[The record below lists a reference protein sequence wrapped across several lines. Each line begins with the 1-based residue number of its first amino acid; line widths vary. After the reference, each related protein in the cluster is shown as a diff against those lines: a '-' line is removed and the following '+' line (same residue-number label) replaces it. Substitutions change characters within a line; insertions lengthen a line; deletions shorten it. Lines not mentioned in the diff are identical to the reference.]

1 MDKDT
6 SRALL
11 PLVNDKDM
19 MERLQVYLDYRINKY
34 RDLLEVQKDH
44 NRITEMQGAL
54 IELRRFSTIRDEA
67 IKGAE

>member
-11 PLVNDKDM
+11 PLVNDKDTL
-19 MERLQVYLDYRINKY
+19 ERLQVYLDYRINRY
-34 RDLLEVQKDH
+34 RDLLEVQKDFD
-44 NRITEMQGAL
+44 RIKEMQGAMS
-54 IELRRFSTIRDEA
+54 ELRRFKTLRDEV

>member
-11 PLVNDKDM
+11 PLVNDKDT
-19 MERLQVYLDYRINKY
+19 MERLQVYLDYRINRY
-34 RDLLEVQKDH
+34 RDLLEVQKDFD
-44 NRITEMQGAL
+44 RIKEIQGAMA
-54 IELRRFSTIRDEA
+54 ELRRFKTLRDEV

>member
-11 PLVNDKDM
+11 PLVNDKDTL
-19 MERLQVYLDYRINKY
+19 ERLQVYLDYRINKY
-34 RDLLEVQKDH
+34 RDLLEVQKDFD
-44 NRITEMQGAL
+44 RIKEMQGAMS
-54 IELRRFSTIRDEA
+54 ELRRFKTLRDEV

>member
-11 PLVNDKDM
+11 PLVNDKET
-19 MERLQVYLDYRINKY
+19 MERLQVYIDYRINKY
-34 RDLLEVQKDH
+34 RDLLEVQKDFD
-44 NRITEMQGAL
+44 RITEMQGAMA
-54 IELRRFSTIRDEA
+54 ELRRFRTLRDEV

>member
-1 MDKDT
+1 MDKAT

-34 RDLLEVQKDH
+34 RDLLEVQKDFD
-44 NRITEMQGAL
+44 RITEMQGAL
-54 IELRRFSTIRDEA
+54 IELRRFATLRDEA

>member
-11 PLVNDKDM
+11 PLVNDKET

-34 RDLLEVQKDH
+34 RDLLEIQKDFD
-44 NRITEMQGAL
+44 RITEMQGAMA
-54 IELRRFSTIRDEA
+54 ELRRFKTLRDEV

>member
-34 RDLLEVQKDH
+34 RDLLEVQKDP

>member
-34 RDLLEVQKDH
+34 RDLLEVQKDP
-44 NRITEMQGAL
+44 NRIIEMQGAL

>member
-1 MDKDT
+1 MNKET

-19 MERLQVYLDYRINKY
+19 MERLQTYLDYRIKKY
-34 RDLLEVQKDH
+34 RDLLEVQKDPT
-44 NRITEMQGAL
+44 RITEMQGAL
-54 IELRRFSTIRDEA
+54 SELRRFSTLRDES

>member
-11 PLVNDKDM
+11 PLVTDKDM
-19 MERLQVYLDYRINKY
+19 MERLQVYIDYRINKY
-34 RDLLEVQKDH
+34 RDLLEVQKDFD
-44 NRITEMQGAL
+44 RITEMQGAMA
-54 IELRRFSTIRDEA
+54 ELRRFKTLRDEV

>member
-11 PLVNDKDM
+11 PLVNDKET
-19 MERLQVYLDYRINKY
+19 MERLQVYIDYRINKY
-34 RDLLEVQKDH
+34 RDLLEVQKDFD
-44 NRITEMQGAL
+44 RITEMQGAMA
-54 IELRRFSTIRDEA
+54 ELRRFKTLRDEV